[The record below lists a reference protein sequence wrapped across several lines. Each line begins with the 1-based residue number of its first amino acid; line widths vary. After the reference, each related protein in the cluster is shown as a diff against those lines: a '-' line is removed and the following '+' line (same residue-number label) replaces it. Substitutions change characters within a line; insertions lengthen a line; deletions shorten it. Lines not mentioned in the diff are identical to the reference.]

1 MGLASCARSRASTAP
16 SSPAPTSSI
25 HRSSVRSRAPSRGK
39 HMRQKNEPLSPEKQ
53 AKAGEVLFFIAPHM
67 HSTAQHST
75 AQHRS
80 IYIYM
85 YWQYLLVFLLVCLSA
100 GLLACLSA
108 CSRRLQDQDSSEACH
123 QGLDQDCIWHICSVQ
138 SEASHDHC
146 EGFRSRCTQ
155 AADL

>member
-1 MGLASCARSRASTAP
+1 
-16 SSPAPTSSI
+16 
-25 HRSSVRSRAPSRGK
+25 
-39 HMRQKNEPLSPEKQ
+39 MRQNEPLSPEKQ

-100 GLLACLSA
+100 CLLACLSA
-108 CSRRLQDQDSSEACH
+108 CSRRLQDQDSSSA
-123 QGLDQDCIWHICSVQ
+123 
-138 SEASHDHC
+138 
-146 EGFRSRCTQ
+146 
-155 AADL
+155 